1 MADPP
6 LRFVPVGDLS
16 PPIRSIVWLLAGSR
30 TSLLTLVVEPFH
42 RFARWK
48 GITGPSVKAWLGE
61 RTVGALPPFAC
72 SEIPPEYFG

>member
-1 MADPP
+1 
-6 LRFVPVGDLS
+6 LCQSGSFL

-48 GITGPSVKAWLGE
+48 GFTGASVKAWLEE

-72 SEIPPEYFG
+72 SEIPPEYSG